1 MTIVREQFGS
11 GERQDIRAALEEIAS
26 PLDMWGW
33 SSNAVYTFWD
43 PQARDLLYVGLA
55 VDIGERFAQHL
66 GLKSCRASGCKR
78 EQINAWFKNHETI
91 GYSVILQSDN
101 MQPVVGRLAKD
112 LGLAGPEAD
121 EVQPGELR
129 YLEGRFI
136 EAHRRRFGTR
146 PPWNSVGGS
155 RFGQA
160 QVADLEPDALFD
172 ILPGRIDS
180 LFVARPSIRD
190 LAASPT
196 AVAFEICL
204 HTARLRAAMFGLGG
218 SDLGDAH
225 VLAQLV
231 QLEEPPDESRR
242 RLLEERW
249 LEQPSAFLA
258 PR

>member
-1 MTIVREQFGS
+1 
-11 GERQDIRAALEEIAS
+11 
-26 PLDMWGW
+26 
-33 SSNAVYTFWD
+33 
-43 PQARDLLYVGLA
+43 LYVGLA

-78 EQINAWFKNHETI
+78 EQVNAWFKNHETI
-91 GYSVILQSDN
+91 GYSVILQSAN
-101 MQPVVGRLAKD
+101 MQPVVGRLAQH

-121 EVQPGELR
+121 ELQPGELR

-160 QVADLEPDALFD
+160 QVAEREPEALLD
-172 ILPGRIDS
+172 ILTGRVDS
-180 LFVARPSIRD
+180 LLVARPSLRD

-204 HTARLRAAMFGLGG
+204 HTARLWAAMFGFGG

-225 VLAQLV
+225 ILAQLD